1 MLTTSEVGKRIL
13 TSIADGVILR
23 FLERAKNSQEEE
35 VFTNLRYISEYIVE
49 PYKILPY
56 ALYWYENADEATML
70 SYLSSIVRN
79 KLNRYIPLISNMDAS
94 TFLPNVSR
102 SFVENV
108 KEDNTLNS
116 FGMNENSPIDSTET
130 ITTPYMKNK
139 ASNSE
144 NKNLDRNYTDPNT
157 ELKIFKFSKEFS
169 NILAYIMDAVE
180 SIIQEYHKLY

>member
-1 MLTTSEVGKRIL
+1 MLTTSEAGKRIL

-49 PYKILPY
+49 PYKVLPY
-56 ALYWYENADEATML
+56 TLYWYENVDETAML
-70 SYLSSIVRN
+70 TYLSSIVKN
-79 KLNRYIPLISNMDAS
+79 KLIRYIPIISNMDAA
-94 TFLPNVSR
+94 TFLPDVSK
-102 SFVENV
+102 SFVENI
-108 KEDNTLNS
+108 KEGNTLDS

-169 NILAYIMDAVE
+169 NILTHITDALE
-180 SIIQEYHKLY
+180 SIIKEYHQLY